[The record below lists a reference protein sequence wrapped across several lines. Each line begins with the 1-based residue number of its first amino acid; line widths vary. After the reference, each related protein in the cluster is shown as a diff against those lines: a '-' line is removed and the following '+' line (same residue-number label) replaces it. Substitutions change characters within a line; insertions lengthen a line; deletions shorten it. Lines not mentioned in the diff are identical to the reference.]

1 MDFAEHAARS
11 RGFDG
16 FSYGDMAE
24 AIGIRKASIHH
35 HFPTKANLSEALIE
49 RYQNNLQHR
58 LAEIEATHA
67 TAGAR
72 LKALI
77 ALYRAALDDG
87 RTVCLCVAFSTSRES
102 LSEVVIAR
110 VSAVRAMIHPVTAA
124 LQEVPDIGGDV
135 VLVLDHQHLLAARQ
149 QPGAQQRADAAIADH
164 DHLRCRLRTAQ
175 AHGQQR
181 CAKAAYTWEYL
192 HRSCLLPVPEGPVF
206 LLL

>member
-49 RYQNNLQHR
+49 RYQTNLQHR

-102 LSEVVIAR
+102 LSEVVIAK

-135 VLVLDHQHLLAARQ
+135 VLVLDHQDM
-149 QPGAQQRADAAIADH
+149 QPVGRADGGICSVFGHVGPPPGCSLPRGRDAALTNA
-164 DHLRCRLRTAQ
+164 
-175 AHGQQR
+175 
-181 CAKAAYTWEYL
+181 
-192 HRSCLLPVPEGPVF
+192 
-206 LLL
+206 